1 MELCV
6 CVPTSTFVPTNHPF
20 FFISPLSAPVSSPL
34 CKRTQ
39 TIEGQKE
46 RGIPWEKD
54 TPAPI
59 YTKRFLFTIPGKSLL
74 REWCK
79 YRYGVFPERGSP
91 AGDARL
97 YPHLYPEGN
106 RTIVS
111 QGCGKGEEGEELP
124 FCPLGM
130 PYNRYGEQKQCIS
143 LL

>member
-1 MELCV
+1 MKV
-6 CVPTSTFVPTNHPF
+6 
-20 FFISPLSAPVSSPL
+20 
-34 CKRTQ
+34 
-39 TIEGQKE
+39 KE
-46 RGIPWEKD
+46 KEEFPGRK
-54 TPAPI
+54 THLLRF
-59 YTKRFLFTIPGKSLL
+59 TRHFLFAIPGKSLL

-91 AGDARL
+91 GGDARL

-143 LL
+143 LLYVDPQLIFFF